1 MDMKGF
7 WRFAPWVTRLIL
19 VAPTFIFMSIA
30 SRYIAHPAQ
39 AAASAGIS
47 LDKPLAATV
56 LRIGFGAFPLASAIF
71 SLSCLVSTR
80 RILTGLS
87 FASTMV
93 GVALVVRVF
102 GMLADGTVRES
113 MRLVRAEAAMLAV
126 CILGVFIVLGRR
138 NQHRQATGRV

>member
-1 MDMKGF
+1 MKGF

-19 VAPTFIFMSIA
+19 LAPTFIFASIA
-30 SRYIAHPAQ
+30 SKYIAHPAQ
-39 AAASAGIS
+39 AAAGA

-56 LRIGFGAFPLASAIF
+56 IRIGFGAFPLASAIF

-87 FASTMV
+87 FVSTMV

-113 MRLVRAEAAMLAV
+113 MGLVRAEAIMLAAFIV
-126 CILGVFIVLGRR
+126 GVFIELGRR
-138 NQHRQATGRV
+138 SQQRQVT